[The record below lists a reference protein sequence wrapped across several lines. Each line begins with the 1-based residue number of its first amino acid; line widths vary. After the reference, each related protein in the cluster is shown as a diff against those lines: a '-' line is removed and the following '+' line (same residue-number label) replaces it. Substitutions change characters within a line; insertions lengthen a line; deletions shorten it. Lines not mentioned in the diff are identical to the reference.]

1 MQKSLSA
8 IDGHARSNNIIIT
21 GLPESEIIS
30 GQNDEVNNI
39 ILQNDTEKV
48 KYLLKSMRYELF
60 SDDDINRFDINRIG
74 KTKDGYNRVVR
85 VKLAS
90 THERNEF
97 MKNARILKNLNEPW
111 KLIYFKKDLHP
122 VYLSENNRIQKKL
135 RQLKD
140 DLNNGVKYIENGV
153 LLVCG

>member
-1 MQKSLSA
+1 MSA

-21 GLPESEIIS
+21 GFPESEIIS
-30 GQNDEVNNI
+30 GQNDEANNI
-39 ILQNDTEKV
+39 ILQNETEKV

-60 SDDDINRFDINRIG
+60 SDDDINRIG
-74 KTKDGYNRVVR
+74 KTKDGYNRVIR